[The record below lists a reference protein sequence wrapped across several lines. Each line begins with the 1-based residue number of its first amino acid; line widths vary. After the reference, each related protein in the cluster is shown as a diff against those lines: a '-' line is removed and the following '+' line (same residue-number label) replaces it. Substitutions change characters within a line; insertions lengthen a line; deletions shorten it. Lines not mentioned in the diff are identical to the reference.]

1 MKKKIFFIIL
11 IIVLIFNCG
20 KQTSEQQVVDESIY
34 PDLVQKNYKHYIYK
48 NNKKYLYATV
58 ELAEFYEKKNYIDCD
73 SIYAEIYNAKGELTT
88 KINAVKA
95 IINKN
100 TKNVTFSENV
110 IFDVVENDL
119 KLYSEEITL
128 DYMQNKLI
136 SKGAVSIEKED
147 GSFIKGDSMESDI
160 KNEITK
166 FEKMIIKYYYDDEEK
181 ND

>member
-1 MKKKIFFIIL
+1 MKIRLFLIIIL
-11 IIVLIFNCG
+11 IILLFDCG
-20 KQTSEQQVVDESIY
+20 KQSNVQPVVDETIY
-34 PDLVQKNYKHYIYK
+34 PDLIQKNYRYYIYK

-73 SIYAEIYNAKGELTT
+73 TIYAEIYNAKGELTT
-88 KINAVKA
+88 KINAVKGK
-95 IINKN
+95 INKN
-100 TKNVTFSENV
+100 DKNVTFSENV

-136 SKGAVSIEKED
+136 SKGPVSIEKED

-160 KNEITK
+160 KAEITK
-166 FEKMIIKYYYDDEEK
+166 FEKMIIKYYYDEDDK
-181 ND
+181 NE